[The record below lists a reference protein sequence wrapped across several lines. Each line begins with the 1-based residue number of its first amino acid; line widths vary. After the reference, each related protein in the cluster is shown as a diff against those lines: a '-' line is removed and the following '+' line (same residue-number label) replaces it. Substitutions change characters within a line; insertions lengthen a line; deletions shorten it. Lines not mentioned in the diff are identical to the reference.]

1 MKVVVEEAMF
11 KGSSCF
17 SWFAVGMKIA
27 GRCKW
32 DPGTRTNSPL
42 QSVFTLSNP
51 NSGTTAFHSS
61 FVIRVPLDNTPST

>member
-1 MKVVVEEAMF
+1 MKVVAEEAMF

-32 DPGTRTNSPL
+32 DPWDTNEQPASKCLHSIQTQEPLHSTRPL
-42 QSVFTLSNP
+42 
-51 NSGTTAFHSS
+51 
-61 FVIRVPLDNTPST
+61 